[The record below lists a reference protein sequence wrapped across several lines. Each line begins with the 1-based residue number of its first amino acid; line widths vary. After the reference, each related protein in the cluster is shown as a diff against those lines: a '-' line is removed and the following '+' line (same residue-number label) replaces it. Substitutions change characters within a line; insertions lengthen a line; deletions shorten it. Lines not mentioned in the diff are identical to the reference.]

1 MANGAARVS
10 ASAAAIRSNPS
21 ARLSPALAG
30 LAILAALC
38 LLVALPIG
46 FVVLQAVFPDLAHG
60 SFAHPFGAFGQTL
73 ARSDT
78 LPLLGNT
85 VRFGA
90 TVALACSLIGVPL
103 GAVRGLFKL
112 PCARM
117 WDLLFLAPFLI
128 PPYLAALGWMLLLQ
142 PHGYLEQFCGV
153 NLGHFL
159 FSFEGVV
166 LAMTLNVFPVVYFA
180 VSRALAATGSRLGD
194 VARVF
199 GAGPWRSFVRVSL
212 PLILPSIAASLLLAF
227 TMSIEEFGI
236 PAALGSRAGVNLMVT
251 AIEERFS
258 DWPIDLPGA
267 SVLSLL
273 LALLALAA
281 FVLQRRVLAGR
292 NFETQTGKPS
302 ASTPRELGGWRWP
315 VLATF
320 ACVAFAATLAPL
332 FAIVATAFSR
342 TLSDGFSV
350 GNMTLAHVKAL
361 SSGSEGASAL
371 GTSLALA
378 AGTALL
384 TGVLG
389 FLSAWCVVKTRMR
402 GRAVLDALTL
412 LPHALPG
419 IVVGVGLILAWN
431 QPFWPVTPYNTWG
444 ILLLSYSCLLLPYP
458 IRYTSAALRQIG
470 SGLEAAA
477 RVHGASA
484 SRVLVRIVMPMVA
497 PALASSMLIVFAIAS
512 RELVTSLL
520 LAPSGVQ
527 TVSIYIWQQFE
538 QGSIGDGMAM
548 GAVTILISGALLG
561 LGARWASR
569 FDRAL

>member
-1 MANGAARVS
+1 M
-10 ASAAAIRSNPS
+10 P
-21 ARLSPALAG
+21 
-30 LAILAALC
+30 
-38 LLVALPIG
+38 
-46 FVVLQAVFPDLAHG
+46 
-60 SFAHPFGAFGQTL
+60 
-73 ARSDT
+73 
-78 LPLLGNT
+78 
-85 VRFGA
+85 
-90 TVALACSLIGVPL
+90 
-103 GAVRGLFKL
+103 
-112 PCARM
+112 
-117 WDLLFLAPFLI
+117 
-128 PPYLAALGWMLLLQ
+128 
-142 PHGYLEQFCGV
+142 
-153 NLGHFL
+153 
-159 FSFEGVV
+159 
-166 LAMTLNVFPVVYFA
+166 LNVFPVVYFS
-180 VSRALAATGSRLGD
+180 VSRALAATGSRLAD

-199 GAGPWRSFVRVSL
+199 GAGPWRSFIRITL

-236 PAALGSRAGVNLMVT
+236 PAALGSRAGVNLIVT
-251 AIEERFS
+251 SIEERFS

-281 FVLQRRVLAGR
+281 FVLQRKVLAGR

-302 ASTPRELGGWRWP
+302 AATPRELGGWRWP
-315 VLATF
+315 VLVAF
-320 ACVAFAATLAPL
+320 AGVAFAATLAPL

-342 TLSDGFSV
+342 TLSDGF
-350 GNMTLAHVKAL
+350 GEQYDLAHFKAL
-361 SSGSEGASAL
+361 SSGSEGASAS
-371 GTSLALA
+371 TSLALA

-389 FLSAWCVVKTRMR
+389 FLSAWYVVKTRLR
-402 GRAVLDALTL
+402 GRTVLDALTL

-569 FDRAL
+569 FDRTL